1 MARVRCPRDPD
12 GAPARG
18 LADLSTCTE
27 FEDDGTDKLDIVDRC
42 INSLHEKRRS
52 TREAGMEGLV
62 GLLEGF
68 IPMDKIDYR
77 CLTIFFRCRA
87 SLNTGSTRE
96 ALLAYRA
103 IGLLALTVG
112 DNADCSKEILTS
124 TLQLPTLMKTLQ
136 ATSDDTKVV
145 AALNCLAIVTFA
157 AARRPEDV
165 EPSIRAIWGVIKSSR
180 ADNRTDP
187 VVLITAL
194 SAWAL
199 LLTTLGDLRTYP
211 YAWKEA
217 TIPFHDLAELL
228 DTDDPALLM
237 ASGEALA
244 VCAELNL
251 MQHATPED
259 METLEIKVSDLAS
272 GTHGNDKKLTGQI
285 RVMFQQIAAI
295 MKRGQ
300 CSDEELIPTTWRQ
313 RRVLMVSKWARL
325 VQLNFVKRFLGKC
338 FDKHIHD
345 NPLFRGSSFSNVA
358 TNETSDLPIKKS
370 KQHKFGREKQY
381 TVSLK
386 RDRMISWES
395 KNDFLLI

>member
-1 MARVRCPRDPD
+1 
-12 GAPARG
+12 
-18 LADLSTCTE
+18 
-27 FEDDGTDKLDIVDRC
+27 
-42 INSLHEKRRS
+42 
-52 TREAGMEGLV
+52 
-62 GLLEGF
+62 
-68 IPMDKIDYR
+68 
-77 CLTIFFRCRA
+77 
-87 SLNTGSTRE
+87 
-96 ALLAYRA
+96 
-103 IGLLALTVG
+103 
-112 DNADCSKEILTS
+112 
-124 TLQLPTLMKTLQ
+124 
-136 ATSDDTKVV
+136 
-145 AALNCLAIVTFA
+145 
-157 AARRPEDV
+157 
-165 EPSIRAIWGVIKSSR
+165 IKSSR
-180 ADNRTDP
+180 ADNRTAP
-187 VVLITAL
+187 RVLITAL

-217 TIPFHDLAELL
+217 TIPFRDLAELL
-228 DTDDPALLM
+228 NTDDPALLM

-285 RVMFQQIAAI
+285 RAMFQQIAAI

-300 CSDEELIPTTWRQ
+300 CSDEELVPTTWRQ
-313 RRVLMVSKWARL
+313 RCVLMVSKWARL

-345 NPLFRGSSFSNVA
+345 NPLFRESSFNNVA
-358 TNETSDLPIKKS
+358 TNETSDLPVKKS

-381 TVSLK
+381 TVALK

-395 KNDFLLI
+395 KNDFLLL

>member
-1 MARVRCPRDPD
+1 MD
-12 GAPARG
+12 
-18 LADLSTCTE
+18 
-27 FEDDGTDKLDIVDRC
+27 FVDRC
-42 INSLHEKRRS
+42 INNLHEKRRS
-52 TREAGMEGLV
+52 KREAGLEGLV

-68 IPMDKIDYR
+68 ILMDRVDYR

-87 SLNTGSTRE
+87 SLNTGSARE
-96 ALLAYRA
+96 AFLAYRA
-103 IGLLALTVG
+103 IGLLALTIG
-112 DNADCSKEILTS
+112 DNPDCSKEILTS
-124 TLQLPTLMKTLQ
+124 TLQLPTLMKALR
-136 ATSDDTKVV
+136 ASSDDAKAV

-187 VVLITAL
+187 MVLITAL

-217 TIPFHDLAELL
+217 TIPFRDLAELL
-228 DTDDPALLM
+228 NTDDPALLM

-259 METLEIKVSDLAS
+259 IETLEIKVSDLAS

-285 RVMFQQIAAI
+285 RVMFQQIATI
-295 MKRGQ
+295 MKQGQ
-300 CSDEELIPTTWRQ
+300 CSDEELIPTTSSQ
-313 RRVLMVSKWARL
+313 RCVLMVSKWARL
-325 VQLNFVKRFLGKC
+325 VQLNFVKRFLGKA
-338 FDKHIHD
+338 FIKHLHD
-345 NPLFRGSSFSNVA
+345 NPLFRESFNNVA
-358 TNETSDLPIKKS
+358 ANETSDLPVKKS
-370 KQHKFGREKQY
+370 KQHRFGREKQY
-381 TVSLK
+381 TVALK

-395 KNDFLLI
+395 KNDFQLP